1 MAQRI
6 RNLSGAFNSHPFT
19 GEGVSLYV
27 TVGSTVQ
34 YRNTRIV
41 GRGRRWIKGTT
52 GVHDIASSSVQ
63 KTARRASAADPATS
77 IPYSIPAS
85 MASQTLAVDV
95 RKYRDNVE
103 NESDNFRTQRV
114 TLDANRAAVTKIFGT
129 AELLDLEVR
138 AGGIVR
144 LRFVYFESREG
155 VQPTLFRASRTAGPT
170 SPAAVTE
177 SYYPGKRLVEIDT
190 PALSDSSPYTYKIT
204 AENSA
209 TTLDVITGITVQAD
223 STGPPAPTVGTARA
237 V

>member
-1 MAQRI
+1 MAQRVK
-6 RNLSGAFNSHPFT
+6 NLNGTLNHHPFT
-19 GEGVSLYV
+19 GEGVSLYA
-27 TVGSTVQ
+27 TIGSSVQ
-34 YRNTRIV
+34 YRNVRVI
-41 GRGRRWIKGTT
+41 GRGRRWVKGTT
-52 GVHDIASSSVQ
+52 GVHDIAATSVQ

-77 IPYSIPAS
+77 IPYSLPAA

-95 RKYRDNVE
+95 RKYRDDVE

-138 AGGIVR
+138 AGGVVR

-155 VQPTLFRASRTAGPT
+155 VQPTLFRASRTAGPS
-170 SPAAVTE
+170 SPAAATT

-190 PALSDSSPYTYKIT
+190 PALSDSAPYTYKIT
-204 AENSA
+204 AENGA
-209 TTLDVITGITVQAD
+209 TTLDVLTGITVQAD
-223 STGPPAPTVGTARA
+223 ATGPPAPTTGTASA